1 MVHAEITHLI
11 REEERTKQTRS
22 SSLLLSAMGK
32 LLRAKIC
39 IGEKGG
45 SGQEVREGDPWS
57 EPHLICRENGEVA
70 MVGVELDGEVGSW
83 WLGLSAGSNE
93 CRGSKISYKETFGV
107 A

>member
-1 MVHAEITHLI
+1 MVQAEITHRI

-39 IGEKGG
+39 RGEKGG

-57 EPHLICRENGEVA
+57 EPHPICKENGEVA

-83 WLGLSAGSNE
+83 WLGLGAGSNE
-93 CRGSKISYKETFGV
+93 CRGSKIGYIETFGLG
-107 A
+107 

>member
-22 SSLLLSAMGK
+22 SSLLQSAMGK
-32 LLRAKIC
+32 LMRAKIC

-57 EPHLICRENGEVA
+57 EPHPIYRENGEVA

-83 WLGLSAGSNE
+83 WLGLNAGSNE
-93 CRGSKISYKETFGV
+93 RREAKLVT
-107 A
+107 